1 MIEFLQEVPIRY
13 WGVLIFV
20 IVSVLGARWLKKI
33 DPPKPS
39 KEVED
44 KRSQERFS
52 QMIETEEEDPLP
64 TTVEDDNSENRN
76 E

>member
-1 MIEFLQEVPIRY
+1 MIV
-13 WGVLIFV
+13 GVVGSL
-20 IVSVLGARWLKKI
+20 WLKKI

-52 QMIETEEEDPLP
+52 QMIETEEELP
-64 TTVEDDNSENRN
+64 SETAVEDDDGDNRN
-76 E
+76 K

>member
-1 MIEFLQEVPIRY
+1 MIAMVVGPL
-13 WGVLIFV
+13 
-20 IVSVLGARWLKKI
+20 WLKKI

-52 QMIETEEEDPLP
+52 QMIETEEELP
-64 TTVEDDNSENRN
+64 SETAVEDDDGENRN
-76 E
+76 K